1 MAILSGKAGT
11 VTINKG
17 QYQAVIKGVTS
28 WELDYQGDAVE
39 TTGMSDG
46 GKRTYIGGL
55 TGWSGSVEFNV
66 DSAAT
71 LPTPA
76 AAVTFVL
83 RDSGDAG
90 ANTYSGTA
98 ITTSVKV
105 STSVDSVVKCT
116 VAFQGTGTL
125 SIA

>member
-11 VTINKG
+11 VTINSG
-17 QYQAVIKGVTS
+17 AITGVTS
-28 WELDYQGDAVE
+28 WELDYQGDAIE
-39 TTGMSDG
+39 TTGMSDS

-55 TGWSGSVEFNV
+55 TGWSGSIEFNV
-66 DSAAT
+66 HSAAT

-76 AAVTFVL
+76 AAVTFALV
-83 RDSGDAG
+83 DSGDSG

-98 ITTSVKV
+98 ITTSMKV
-105 STSVDSVVKCT
+105 STSVDGAVKCS